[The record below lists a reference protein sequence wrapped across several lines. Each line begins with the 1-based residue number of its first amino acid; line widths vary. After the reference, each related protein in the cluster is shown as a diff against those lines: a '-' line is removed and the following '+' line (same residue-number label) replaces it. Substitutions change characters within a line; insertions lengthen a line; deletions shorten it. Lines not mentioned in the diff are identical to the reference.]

1 MEDQFPYL
9 VMNENKINSDE
20 SSDSAEKESKY
31 FKYKSFAKFKPK
43 SNNSSNIEEDK
54 KSLKGAENKV
64 KLLLSDYLKNIEIER
79 RGEYFKNLKLN
90 NKQLGTCIV
99 PHKKKK
105 RLTNITKKKFKE
117 LNNIENNN
125 KNSTLIFDTNTKMK
139 KNKNTSI
146 VKGKKGTILSKHKS
160 GGKNKN
166 SSLFGTNI
174 KTIKNSQMKEKNN
187 TKIQKQSYTIIGKND
202 DKDSEFLKSQSFK
215 KDYSNKSDLES
226 IKSLLSIKDE
236 GADGNNI
243 NQKLGKED
251 LFSKI
256 LHNNHKSRNE
266 LFNESCH
273 NSIISE
279 GSNCFINQKSID
291 IKIDKQSKVW
301 KKRKV
306 DSSNRSLNN
315 NLSLFTRSNQV
326 KINQKKNKSSS
337 NMYEL
342 KNEKMSQFND
352 KYKSLKDK
360 LLKKHPEYKSLKE
373 QLRKTLSLRQ
383 EEIHTPKSDHRQ
395 FTNISNSNQGINNK
409 NKTMV
414 RNKNL
419 QKIDKTVNSFNLGYI
434 NKKELE
440 KKNNSY
446 PESKKDESN
455 IFLSDIN
462 NPKNEE
468 KQKIDNMENESEQTL
483 KTTKTRN
490 IELTKTII
498 GSNIK
503 SNTLQSKT
511 TLFAEKYRNLIH
523 KNNLYDSLDDEEID
537 DGDEGFYLD
546 PNSKFILIFDST
558 LFISSMISF
567 FETPFYLAKTHDF
580 CKSKNLTII
589 GGFNVITE
597 LIYIID
603 LILGFFRGFYN
614 WEEQLVTKKRY
625 ILKKYLS
632 DWFIFDLISAIPI
645 YIIHKTHEPLCN
657 DYELST
663 TYYTNILDNLSYLLI
678 CNKLFK
684 VYKIHVNNQAT
695 KVYSNKLNEFWSM
708 FYTVFFVVGALN
720 YSACLYIFIARNCYP
735 NWILNAKLGTQSFNA
750 IYICAI
756 YILIMALTT
765 VGYGDITCYS
775 FHERIYQMFL
785 LVVGIMAYSYAVSAF
800 SNFVQ
805 KINDKS
811 ADFEKKK
818 SILDEIKLNN
828 PNLPDEL
835 YERIL
840 KHLIYKNT
848 HEKKVKNVLFDGLP
862 LTLKNNL
869 ISEMY
874 KPIIKSFIFFKNF
887 QNTDF
892 IVRVIL
898 AFKSIMAYK
907 NDILVNEGDMVEEIL
922 FVKKGA
928 LSLEIPINLSNP
940 QENIDKYLNA
950 PLLKINND
958 FEKVLDN
965 ENKRK
970 HSSLKSLKDI
980 DCTFDNPYNMCD
992 TPAHSR
998 RKSVKEK
1005 EKEKVVDKK
1014 KYVRILTI
1022 RSNEHFGDVL
1032 MFLEQRSPL
1041 RIRVKTK
1048 KCELFFLKKIDA
1060 IKISTIHQNIWR
1072 RLNKKSIYNFEQI
1085 KKIIKRI
1092 VEIYCSIKTD
1102 SNETDQIYEELMSK
1116 TRIEKRNKL
1125 LEELAKNNL
1134 NFQIIPKKEIDI
1146 KRSIS
1151 LKFEKRKYF
1160 EKFFKD
1166 KNIKMNFKDNH
1177 KYFSFRNSRE
1187 NNKYE
1192 EFNDLINNINIKSS
1206 FSSKKNEI
1214 KNGNKKSNEKK
1225 LIDSNNEINKFNK
1238 DINMSTVET
1247 NKMNKNLGKDNIKPK
1262 LNYSISLINIS
1273 KKSNNSN
1280 NLNNIT
1286 TSSKTIKLND
1296 SDSIKIFK
1304 RNNEELIDNANE
1316 IESNGTY
1323 YGGLVNKEIY
1333 PGEEIIIRKESN
1345 SLFKKRFNSSFPK
1358 IKINND
1364 IYNKKF
1370 KYKNNKLKK
1379 LLREESLIDDDEE
1392 ESEGK
1397 KDYNSLKDENSNKDY
1412 NKGINIEKSEGRKN
1426 RFSERSLSNGK
1437 ETKRKIFKQ
1446 NLLSINNNISLVYES
1461 CYENCNLITGEKLI
1475 KNKIFQEKLKKF
1487 LLNEVLGLSY
1497 NMDEKIKNLNSYI
1510 ESNNHATSETTTKV
1524 QSLNLPEKRE
1534 NSKVSQSLH
1543 NSPILKPL
1551 PSNKYIRSAT
1561 LFDKNQESLKIK
1573 KGTPSRRLSMKEKYK
1588 NKFEDGINDSNNISP
1603 KKPNI
1608 KRRISAKNIIHNRIK
1623 SSKDLNRRNFI
1634 SKKNL
1639 LYLSPNLKL
1648 KKHQDNILSQI
1659 DLNIEKTNQNLNNPE
1674 EFYSNYFN
1682 YLLGGKK
1689 DNDNNDGSRYSGYF
1703 GPPTHKLDSNSKLQK

>member
-9 VMNENKINSDE
+9 MMNENKINSDE

-79 RGEYFKNLKLN
+79 RGEYFKNLRIN
-90 NKQLGTCIV
+90 NKKLGTCII
-99 PHKKKK
+99 PGKRKK
-105 RLTNITKKKFKE
+105 RFTNITRKKFKE
-117 LNNIENNN
+117 LNDIENSN
-125 KNSTLIFDTNTKMK
+125 KNSTLIFDTSKMN
-139 KNKNTSI
+139 KNKYSSI
-146 VKGKKGTILSKHKS
+146 VKGRKGTILSKNKSRGKHKH
-160 GGKNKN
+160 NT
-166 SSLFGTNI
+166 LFGTNI
-174 KTIKNSQMKEKNN
+174 KTIKNAQMKEKNI
-187 TKIQKQSYTIIGKND
+187 TKIKNQSNTLIVEND
-202 DKDSEFLKSQSFK
+202 DKNLAFLKSESFK
-215 KDYSNKSDLES
+215 NNSNKSDLGR

-236 GADGNNI
+236 GAAVNNI
-243 NQKLGKED
+243 NQKLGKDE

-279 GSNCFINQKSID
+279 GSNCYINQKSIEL
-291 IKIDKQSKVW
+291 KIDNQNKAM

-306 DSSNRSLNN
+306 DSSNRTLNN
-315 NLSLFTRSNQV
+315 KLSLFINNNQIE
-326 KINQKKNKSSS
+326 INKKKNKSSS
-337 NMYEL
+337 NMYEI
-342 KNEKMSQFND
+342 KDEKMSKFND
-352 KYKSLKDK
+352 NNKSIKDQ

-373 QLRKTLSLRQ
+373 QLRKTISLRQ
-383 EEIHTPKSDHRQ
+383 EEIHTPKSEKKKL
-395 FTNISNSNQGINNK
+395 TNTSSSNHSINYR
-409 NKTMV
+409 NKTMIK
-414 RNKNL
+414 NKNL
-419 QKIDKTVNSFNLGYI
+419 KKINKTINSINLGYI
-434 NKKELE
+434 SKNELM

-446 PESKKDESN
+446 TDSKKNISN
-455 IFLSDIN
+455 IFLSDLN
-462 NPKNEE
+462 NSKKEE
-468 KQKIDNMENESEQTL
+468 KQKNYNIENESEQTL
-483 KTTKTRN
+483 KTTKTKN

-498 GSNIK
+498 VSNIH
-503 SNTLQSKT
+503 SNTLQSKS

-546 PNSKFILIFDST
+546 PNSKFILIFDSI
-558 LFISSMISF
+558 LFILSIISF
-567 FETPFYLAKTHDF
+567 FETPFYLAMKHDF
-580 CKSKNLTII
+580 CKSKNFTII
-589 GGFNVITE
+589 GGLNVITE
-597 LIYIID
+597 LIYILD
-603 LILGFFRGFYN
+603 LVLGFFRGYYN

-625 ILKKYLS
+625 ILKKYLT

-645 YIIHKTHEPLCN
+645 YITHKMHEPLCN

-663 TYYTNILDNLSYLLI
+663 SYYNNILDNLSYLLI

-684 VYKIHVNNQAT
+684 VYKIHVNNQAV
-695 KVYSNKLNEFWSM
+695 KVYSGKINDFWSM
-708 FYTVFFVVGALN
+708 FYTVTFVIGALN

-735 NWILNAKLGTQSFNA
+735 NWILNANLGTESFTS

-848 HEKKVKNVLFDGLP
+848 HEKKLKNVLFDGLP

-874 KPIIKSFIFFKNF
+874 KPIIRSFIFFKNF

-928 LSLEIPINLSNP
+928 LSLEIPINLTNP

-950 PLLKINND
+950 PLLKIND
-958 FEKVLDN
+958 FEKVVDN
-965 ENKRK
+965 ENKKRQ
-970 HSSLKSLKDI
+970 SSVKSLKLFDSTI
-980 DCTFDNPYNMCD
+980 DNPYNMYD
-992 TPAHSR
+992 SPKHS
-998 RKSVKEK
+998 KKKNAKEK
-1005 EKEKVVDKK
+1005 EKEKVPDKK
-1014 KYVRILTI
+1014 KYVKILSI

-1041 RIRVKTK
+1041 RIRVRTK

-1072 RLNKKSIYNFEQI
+1072 SLNKKSIYNFEQI

-1092 VEIYCSIKTD
+1092 VEIYCSIKD
-1102 SNETDQIYEELMSK
+1102 ESNETDKIYEELISK
-1116 TRIEKRNKL
+1116 TKIEKQKKL
-1125 LEELAKNNL
+1125 LEEQAKNNL
-1134 NFQIIPKKEIDI
+1134 NFQIIPKNEINI
-1146 KRSIS
+1146 KRSFS
-1151 LKFEKRKYF
+1151 LNFEKKKYF
-1160 EKFFKD
+1160 KNLFKD
-1166 KNIKMNFKDNH
+1166 KNININFREYKDNH

-1192 EFNDLINNINIKSS
+1192 ELNDLINNVNIKSS
-1206 FSSKKNEI
+1206 LSSKKNKIIYE
-1214 KNGNKKSNEKK
+1214 NKKNNGKK
-1225 LIDSNNEINKFNK
+1225 LIESNHEINKFNK
-1238 DINMSTVET
+1238 DINMSTIET
-1247 NKMNKNLGKDNIKPK
+1247 NKINKNLGKDNIKSK
-1262 LNYSISLINIS
+1262 LNHSIPLINVS

-1296 SDSIKIFK
+1296 SDSIKIFD
-1304 RNNEELIDNANE
+1304 RNNEELIDNINE
-1316 IESNGTY
+1316 TESNGTY
-1323 YGGLVNKEIY
+1323 YKGLVNKEIY
-1333 PGEEIIIRKESN
+1333 PGEGIIIRKESN
-1345 SLFKKRFNSSFPK
+1345 SLFKKSFNSSYPK
-1358 IKINND
+1358 IKVKND
-1364 IYNKKF
+1364 FYNKKF
-1370 KYKNNKLKK
+1370 KYKNSKLKK
-1379 LLREESLIDDDEE
+1379 LLREESLIDDDGEE
-1392 ESEGK
+1392 VE
-1397 KDYNSLKDENSNKDY
+1397 SNKNFNRLENENIDY
-1412 NKGINIEKSEGRKN
+1412 NKGINSESSERRKN
-1426 RFSERSLSNGK
+1426 RFSESSQTYEK

-1446 NLLSINNNISLVYES
+1446 SLLSINNNISLMYES

-1487 LLNEVLGLSY
+1487 LLNEVLGLSF
-1497 NMDEKIKNLNSYI
+1497 NLDEKIKNINSYI
-1510 ESNNHATSETTTKV
+1510 ESNIHATSETNTKV
-1524 QSLNLPEKRE
+1524 QSANLPEKRE
-1534 NSKVSQSLH
+1534 STKVSQSLN
-1543 NSPILKPL
+1543 NSPILKPF
-1551 PSNKYIRSAT
+1551 SSKKYRRSVT
-1561 LFDKNQESLKIK
+1561 LFEKNQETSKIK
-1573 KGTPSRRLSMKEKYK
+1573 KGAPSRRLSLNDKYK
-1588 NKFEDGINDSNNISP
+1588 IKIEDGINDNNNLSAKKSNL
-1603 KKPNI
+1603 
-1608 KRRISAKNIIHNRIK
+1608 KRRISAKNIASAKIK
-1623 SSKDLNRRNFI
+1623 SSKDLNRKNFL

-1648 KKHQDNILSQI
+1648 KRHQDNILSQI
-1659 DLNIEKTNQNLNNPE
+1659 DINIEKTNQNLNNPE

-1689 DNDNNDGSRYSGYF
+1689 NNDNNDGSRYSGYF
-1703 GPPTHKLDSNSKLQK
+1703 GPPTHNLESNSKLQK

>member
-9 VMNENKINSDE
+9 MMNENKINSDE
-20 SSDSAEKESKY
+20 SSDSPEKESKY

-64 KLLLSDYLKNIEIER
+64 KLLLSDYLKNIELEKK
-79 RGEYFKNLKLN
+79 GEYHINLKFN
-90 NKQLGTCIV
+90 NKHLGTCII
-99 PHKKKK
+99 PGKKKK
-105 RLTNITKKKFKE
+105 RLTNITKKRFKE
-117 LNNIENNN
+117 LNDIENNN
-125 KNSTLIFDTNTKMK
+125 KNSTLIFDMNTTKIN
-139 KNKNTSI
+139 KNKYSGI
-146 VKGKKGTILSKHKS
+146 VKGKKGTFLSKHKS
-160 GGKNKN
+160 RGKNKD
-166 SSLFGTNI
+166 SSLLGTNI
-174 KTIKNSQMKEKNN
+174 KTIKNAQMKEKSN
-187 TKIQKQSYTIIGKND
+187 TKIKKISNTLINKNV
-202 DKDSEFLKSQSFK
+202 DKDSSEFLKSESFK
-215 KDYSNKSDLES
+215 QDYSNKSDLGS

-236 GADGNNI
+236 GGAGNNF
-243 NQKLGKED
+243 NQKLGKDE

-279 GSNCFINQKSID
+279 GSNCYINQKSID
-291 IKIDKQSKVW
+291 IQNKVG

-306 DSSNRSLNN
+306 DSSNRTLNN
-315 NLSLFTRSNQV
+315 NLSLFTKNNQIE
-326 KINQKKNKSSS
+326 INQKKNKSSS

-342 KNEKMSQFND
+342 KKEKMSKFND
-352 KYKSLKDK
+352 RNKSIKDQ
-360 LLKKHPEYKSLKE
+360 LLKKNPEYKSLKE

-383 EEIHTPKSDHRQ
+383 EEIHTPQSENRK
-395 FTNISNSNQGINNK
+395 FTITSNSNHSINNM

-419 QKIDKTVNSFNLGYI
+419 QKINKNINSINLGYI
-434 NKKELE
+434 SKKELV

-446 PESKKDESN
+446 NDKKDKSN
-455 IFLSDIN
+455 ILLSDIN
-462 NPKNEE
+462 NSKKEE
-468 KQKIDNMENESEQTL
+468 KTKNNNIENESEQTL
-483 KTTKTRN
+483 KTTKTKN
-490 IELTKTII
+490 IDLTKTII
-498 GSNIK
+498 VSNIH
-503 SNTLQSKT
+503 SNTLQNKS

-537 DGDEGFYLD
+537 DGDDGFYLD
-546 PNSKFILIFDST
+546 PNSKFILIFDSI

-567 FETPFYLAKTHDF
+567 LETPFYLAINHDF
-580 CKSKNLTII
+580 CKSKKLTII
-589 GGFNVITE
+589 GGFNIITE
-597 LIYIID
+597 LIYILD
-603 LILGFFRGFYN
+603 LILGFFRGYYN

-625 ILKKYLS
+625 ILKKYLT

-645 YIIHKTHEPLCN
+645 YILHKMHEPLCN

-663 TYYTNILDNLSYLLI
+663 TYYNNILDNLSYLLI

-684 VYKIHVNNQAT
+684 VYKIHVNNQAV
-695 KVYSNKLNEFWSM
+695 KVYSNKINDFWSM
-708 FYTVFFVVGALN
+708 FYTVVFVVGALN

-735 NWILNAKLGTQSFNA
+735 NWILNARLGTESFSA
-750 IYICAI
+750 IYICSI

-818 SILDEIKLNN
+818 SILDEIKLSN

-848 HEKKVKNVLFDGLP
+848 HEKKLKNVLFDGLP

-922 FVKKGA
+922 FVKKGV
-928 LSLEIPINLSNP
+928 LSLEIPINLTNP

-950 PLLKINND
+950 PLLKIND
-958 FEKVLDN
+958 FEKVIDN
-965 ENKRK
+965 ENKK
-970 HSSLKSLKDI
+970 KQSSVKSLKIFDSTI
-980 DCTFDNPYNMCD
+980 DNPYNMCD
-992 TPAHSR
+992 SPTH
-998 RKSVKEK
+998 KKKTVK

-1014 KYVRILTI
+1014 KYVKILSI

-1041 RIRVKTK
+1041 RIRVRTK

-1092 VEIYCSIKTD
+1092 VEIYCSIKD
-1102 SNETDQIYEELMSK
+1102 ESNETDKIYEELISK
-1116 TRIEKRNKL
+1116 TKIEKRKKL
-1125 LEELAKNNL
+1125 MEEQAKNNL
-1134 NFQIIPKKEIDI
+1134 NFQIIPKKEINI

-1151 LKFEKRKYF
+1151 LNFKKRKYF
-1160 EKFFKD
+1160 QNLFKD
-1166 KNIKMNFKDNH
+1166 KNINMSLKEFKENH

-1206 FSSKKNEI
+1206 LSSKKNKI
-1214 KNGNKKSNEKK
+1214 KNENKKSNEKK
-1225 LIDSNNEINKFNK
+1225 LIDSNNEVSKFNK
-1238 DINMSTVET
+1238 DLNMSTVET
-1247 NKMNKNLGKDNIKPK
+1247 NKINKNLGKDNIRSK
-1262 LNYSISLINIS
+1262 LNYSIPLISVS

-1296 SDSIKIFK
+1296 SDSIKIFD
-1304 RNNEELIDNANE
+1304 RNNDELIDNNNE
-1316 IESNGTY
+1316 SESNRAY

-1345 SLFKKRFNSSFPK
+1345 SLFKKRFNSSYPK
-1358 IKINND
+1358 LKVNND
-1364 IYNKKF
+1364 IYNEKY

-1392 ESEGK
+1392 EAEGK
-1397 KDYNSLKDENSNKDY
+1397 KKFNRLENENKDF
-1412 NKGINIEKSEGRKN
+1412 NKGINNEISERRKN
-1426 RFSERSLSNGK
+1426 RFSESSQTYEK

-1446 NLLSINNNISLVYES
+1446 NLLSINKNISFVYES

-1487 LLNEVLGLSY
+1487 LLNEVLGLSF
-1497 NMDEKIKNLNSYI
+1497 NMDEKIKKINSYI
-1510 ESNNHATSETTTKV
+1510 ESNIHATSETNTKV
-1524 QSLNLPEKRE
+1524 QSLNQPEKKE
-1534 NSKVSQSLH
+1534 NTKVSQSLH

-1551 PSNKYIRSAT
+1551 PSKKYRRSVT
-1561 LFDKNQESLKIK
+1561 LFDKNQETPKIK
-1573 KGTPSRRLSMKEKYK
+1573 KCTPSRRLSLNEKFK
-1588 NKFEDGINDSNNISP
+1588 SNFEDGINDSNNLSN
-1603 KKPNI
+1603 KKSNL
-1608 KRRISAKNIIHNRIK
+1608 KRRISAKNILSNKIK
-1623 SSKDLNRRNFI
+1623 SSKDLNRRNFM

-1648 KKHQDNILSQI
+1648 KRHQDNILSQI

-1703 GPPTHKLDSNSKLQK
+1703 GPPTHNLESNSKLQK